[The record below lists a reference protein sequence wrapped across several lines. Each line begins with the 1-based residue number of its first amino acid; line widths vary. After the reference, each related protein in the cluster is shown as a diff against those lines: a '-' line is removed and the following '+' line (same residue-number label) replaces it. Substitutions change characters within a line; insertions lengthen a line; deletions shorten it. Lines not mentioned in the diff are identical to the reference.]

1 MTSLLVPFSLSSID
15 TLSGHIIMQ
24 DFPQELTIVGSIGP
38 INVVVGNNRVLVY
51 LSSTSEMIWECPP
64 KVSTMDEIQRFDS
77 STLGIEILV
86 SYKSGVTITALISK
100 PNQSNLAIVTDGNEN

>member
-24 DFPQELTIVGSIGP
+24 DFPQELTMVGSIGP

-51 LSSTSEMIWECPP
+51 LSSTSDMIWDCTP
-64 KVSTMDEIQRFDS
+64 KVSNMDDEIQRFDS

-86 SYKSGVTITALISK
+86 SYKNGVTITALISK
-100 PNQSNLAIVTDGNEN
+100 PNQRISNLAD